1 MTLIPPTVIISET
14 GDELIVDG
22 VKMIFQVAPD
32 SEAPAEFHFLLPDF
46 RALCMAENATHV
58 QHNILTI
65 RGALVRDPH
74 AWARYITDAIEL
86 FGDQSWVDVVARRR
100 RRGKERPPNRHD
112 LSAALTVQG
121 NPGATRAPQPPRG

>member
-1 MTLIPPTVIISET
+1 MGSVTLIPPTVIISET

-74 AWARYITDAIEL
+74 AWARYITDANERYCQIL
-86 FGDQSWVDVVARRR
+86 WMSLLRQPAGWLG
-100 RRGKERPPNRHD
+100 RRGLVRRVCR
-112 LSAALTVQG
+112 L
-121 NPGATRAPQPPRG
+121 